1 MKISKQSLWVGVVIF
16 LGFKTAFGQEL
27 TPTNHLS
34 LKTDLVKLAP
44 PPTLTI
50 KPCGVAAAKVGILF
64 LVKKNAFVQT
74 GANAVSAQQTTA
86 LRMTQA
92 PVLRAT
98 TK

>member
-1 MKISKQSLWVGVVIF
+1 MKISKEIFWLWFVII
-16 LGFKTAFGQEL
+16 LGFKPAFGQEL

-50 KPCGVAAAKVGILF
+50 QPCGVAAAKVGIPF
-64 LVKKNAFVQT
+64 LVKKNTFVQT
-74 GANAVSAQQTTA
+74 GTNAASAVQTVTFH
-86 LRMTQA
+86 MEPTS
-92 PVLRAT
+92 VLRAA